1 MFGGS
6 HDPVSPDSPLCL
18 EARVTS
24 SACRCKRDGA
34 LWIEVL
40 LVAPV
45 VGLFLLGVLEVR
57 HALQVEARLARAAN
71 RVAEAGQE
79 SAASERV
86 AVSTTL
92 KVAED
97 SVQIDATQQLNDG
110 RVTVSVPYSQTGSAL
125 AFLWPDA
132 IATGESR
139 VAR

>member
-6 HDPVSPDSPLCL
+6 RDPVSPDSPLCQ

-24 SACRCKRDGA
+24 SASRCKRDGA

-45 VGLFLLGVLEVR
+45 VGLLLMGVLEVR
-57 HALQVEARLARAAN
+57 HALRLEARLAQAAN
-71 RVAEAGQE
+71 RVAEDGQN
-79 SAASERV
+79 AVASERV
-86 AVSTTL
+86 AVSAAL
-92 KVAED
+92 NISESSVA
-97 SVQIDATQQLNDG
+97 IDAPQRLSDG
-110 RVTVSVPYSQTGSAL
+110 RVTVSVPYAKTGSAL

-139 VAR
+139 ALR

>member
-24 SACRCKRDGA
+24 SACRRNRDGA

-40 LVAPV
+40 RVAPV
-45 VGLFLLGVLEVR
+45 VGLLLLGVLEVR

-71 RVAEAGQE
+71 RVAEAGRDAV
-79 SAASERV
+79 AAERV
-86 AVSTTL
+86 AVSAAL
-92 KVAED
+92 RVAEG
-97 SVQIDATQQLNDG
+97 SIQIDAPQQLNDG

-125 AFLWPDA
+125 AFLWPEA

-139 VAR
+139 VVR

>member
-1 MFGGS
+1 M
-6 HDPVSPDSPLCL
+6 
-18 EARVTS
+18 TS
-24 SACRCKRDGA
+24 SASRCKRDGA

-110 RVTVSVPYSQTGSAL
+110 RVTVSIPYSQTGSAL

-139 VAR
+139 VTR

>member
-6 HDPVSPDSPLCL
+6 HDPVSPDSPFCL

-45 VGLFLLGVLEVR
+45 VGLLLLGVLEVR
-57 HALQVEARLARAAN
+57 HALQVEARLARVAN
-71 RVAEAGQE
+71 RVAEAGRD
-79 SAASERV
+79 AVASERV
-86 AVSTTL
+86 ALSAAL
-92 KVAED
+92 KVAEA
-97 SVQIDATQQLNDG
+97 SVQIDAPQLNDG

-125 AFLWPDA
+125 AFLWPEA

-139 VAR
+139 VVR